1 MYFSNKNLMSMELS
15 DVLRLII
22 PVVSGGIIGY
32 VTNDLAIKMLFKPY
46 TEKHLLG
53 FALPFTPGIIPKRQ
67 NDLARSI
74 GEVVSR
80 ELVNSD
86 GISKMLLS
94 DDTIGKISNS
104 IDGIVS
110 SLQKNEDSL
119 HSFACKYAGKDRVE
133 ALLERVNANVESKI
147 DAIVSDDKIGE
158 TIAASALS
166 ALDKKMGESFWG
178 NLANNLFAD
187 SLRDRLTPKLA
198 SLVNG
203 VMRED
208 GKKMILGIIK
218 EEIDR
223 FDGSSV
229 SSLMSN
235 LPDDKIASL
244 KEEVVNLYK
253 NRLPTELP
261 KLLETV
267 NVSGVVEEK
276 IKSMEVSEMER
287 LVRSVADKELS
298 SLVVFGGLLG
308 ALVGLINLFV
318 NYLINNYL

>member
-1 MYFSNKNLMSMELS
+1 MSMELS

-46 TEKHLLG
+46 TEKRLFG

-74 GEVVSR
+74 GEVVSK

-94 DDTIGKISNS
+94 DDTIGKIANS
-104 IDGIVS
+104 IDDIVS

-133 ALLERVNANVESKI
+133 ALLDRVNVNIESKI

-158 TIAASALS
+158 TIAASAMS
-166 ALDKKMGESFWG
+166 ALDKKMGEGFLG
-178 NLANNLFAD
+178 ALANNLFAD
-187 SLRDRLTPKLA
+187 SLRERLTPKLA

-218 EEIDR
+218 EEVDR

-253 NRLPTELP
+253 NRVPTELP

-276 IKSMEVSEMER
+276 IRSMEVSEMER
-287 LVRSVADKELS
+287 LVRNVADKELS
-298 SLVVFGGLLG
+298 SLVMFGGLLG
-308 ALVGLINLFV
+308 ALVGLANLFV
-318 NYLINNYL
+318 NCLINNYL